1 MERAEDECALPEVD
15 SGPLLPVPSTSS
27 REHELRWVEGLRRY
41 ESMQAS
47 VASAYAGLGRG
58 GATVRSARRGRAG
71 CPTRWPRS
79 STGSTL
85 R

>member
-27 REHELRWVEGLRRY
+27 REHELRWVEGRRRY

-47 VASAYAGLGRG
+47 VASAWGGEGLRCAPRDAGG
-58 GATVRSARRGRAG
+58 RSARRGGPDHRQDR
-71 CPTRWPRS
+71 P
-79 STGSTL
+79 
-85 R
+85 